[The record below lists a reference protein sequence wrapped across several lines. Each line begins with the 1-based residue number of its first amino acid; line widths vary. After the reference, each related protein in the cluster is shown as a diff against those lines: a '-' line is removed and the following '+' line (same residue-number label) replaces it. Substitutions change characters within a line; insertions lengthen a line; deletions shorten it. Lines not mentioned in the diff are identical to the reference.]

1 MKRAAAAV
9 AFVLVSPAWA
19 LDFWRSDTA
28 DYAQEAAAMA
38 LQAESLCITPINRR
52 GKCEPRGG
60 PNRTAFLA
68 MSRANVAIDNFYA
81 KCELVFRGDM
91 STCDVMMGAFLNEA
105 RQRNGT
111 AP

>member
-1 MKRAAAAV
+1 MRHPAV
-9 AFVLVSPAWA
+9 ALAVLVVSPAWA
-19 LDFWRSDTA
+19 LDFWRSDAA

-38 LQAESLCITPINRR
+38 LQAESLCITPVNRR

-81 KCELVFRGDM
+81 KCELVFRGDL
-91 STCDVMMGAFLNEA
+91 STCDVMMGAFLTKA
-105 RQRNGT
+105 RERV